1 MSDSLKWDDL
11 RGFLAVARR
20 GSLAAAGETLGV
32 NASTVHRRMAALE
45 EALGAPLFDRTPRG
59 YALTGVGEALLPE
72 AEAVE
77 EAVLSARRAVT
88 GHDATA
94 QGPVVLTLPETLLGV
109 IAPRLA
115 AVQHRCPGLRPV
127 LRADDRVLDLGVDAD
142 VALRPSHAPPED
154 AVGRRVGRIAWA
166 VYGSAADDGRG
177 GSGGGPEP
185 WVVYCEGAGPREAT
199 RWQRRE
205 HADDAVLFEVSSV
218 GAMQRVLACT
228 GARGLL
234 PCYLG
239 DATPALRRRTPLVAE
254 AATDL
259 WLLIHA
265 DLRRSARV
273 RALIDLLEPELEAAG
288 PLLAGELGA
297 GSGAPGAS

>member
-1 MSDSLKWDDL
+1 VDDSLKWDDL
-11 RGFLAVARR
+11 RAFLAVARR
-20 GSLAAAGETLGV
+20 GSLAAAGELLGV

-45 EALGAPLFDRTPRG
+45 EALGAALFDRTPRG

-72 AEAVE
+72 AEGVE

-115 AVQHRCPGLRPV
+115 AIQQRCPGLRPV
-127 LRADDRVLDLGVDAD
+127 LRADDRILDLGVDAD

-166 VYGSAADDGRG
+166 VYDRDGAGTAGGGAGSAA
-177 GSGGGPEP
+177 EP
-185 WVVYCEGAGPREAT
+185 WVVYCDGAGPREAT

-205 HADDAVLFEVSSV
+205 HPDASVLFEVSSV
-218 GAMQRVLACT
+218 GAMHRVLACT

-239 DATPALRRRTPLVAE
+239 DATPALRRRTPPIAE
-254 AATDL
+254 AAVDL

-273 RALIDLLEPELEAAG
+273 RALIDLLEPELEAAA
-288 PLLAGELGA
+288 PLLAGEREG
-297 GSGAPGAS
+297 GERGAS